1 MASLSLCLLSSVRRK
16 HSYVLS
22 MTPRNA
28 QCHTSPCSHRLAQRP
43 PQALGHGPL
52 PSGMTHREGPKYLP
66 PQLLSGSRLSLLRP
80 PPSTRVL
87 QPLACSSPGAGPA
100 PAMETHDSS
109 VFCGSQMTS
118 IQHSRLPFI
127 SLLFFCLQFVSV
139 TPFGLLRLLIVHVSK
154 LRMTSESEKYIASYG
169 GFLKVTSGQRPRILK
184 EEPQGRANVALSGFP
199 QMFGRSIP
207 LKPGPREG
215 VSEGISWLAR
225 AALRVCV
232 RLQ

>member
-1 MASLSLCLLSSVRRK
+1 MERASDGSLWPFVPHGTCLQELSVMASLSLCLLSSVRRK

-22 MTPRNA
+22 MILRNA
-28 QCHTSPCSHRLAQRP
+28 QRHTSPCSHRLAQRP

-80 PPSTRVL
+80 PPPTRVL

-127 SLLFFCLQFVSV
+127 SLLFFMFAVCFCHPIWAFKAPHCACLEAEND
-139 TPFGLLRLLIVHVSK
+139 L
-154 LRMTSESEKYIASYG
+154 
-169 GFLKVTSGQRPRILK
+169 
-184 EEPQGRANVALSGFP
+184 
-199 QMFGRSIP
+199 
-207 LKPGPREG
+207 
-215 VSEGISWLAR
+215 
-225 AALRVCV
+225 
-232 RLQ
+232 